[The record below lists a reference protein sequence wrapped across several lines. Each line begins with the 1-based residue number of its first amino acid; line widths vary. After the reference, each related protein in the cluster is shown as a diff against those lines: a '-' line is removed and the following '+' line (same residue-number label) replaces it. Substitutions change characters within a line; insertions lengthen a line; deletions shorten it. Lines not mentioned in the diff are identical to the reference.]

1 MSMNDIRLRQAAE
14 WLAMPRAK
22 RTAESLATLLAQ
34 WEESGFM
41 LANDRVRNAVLLLTS
56 TGLEEAMV
64 KRSADRG

>member
-1 MSMNDIRLRQAAE
+1 MSTNDIRLRQASE
-14 WLAMPRAK
+14 WLARPRSE
-22 RTAESLATLLAQ
+22 RTAASLAVLLAQ

-64 KRSADRG
+64 KRSTAK